1 MEDSK
6 LFKFRNSVLYA
17 PVIGVFSI
25 WLVYWIEIKFGY
37 NFTRLGIHPLKIEGL
52 KGVLFS
58 PFIHS
63 NTSHLF
69 NNSVPLGVL
78 LAAIFFFYNKIALR
92 ILFLGTVFTGI
103 FTWILAT
110 KSYHIGASG
119 VVYMLFS
126 FIFFSGI
133 IRKHY
138 RLIALS
144 LIVIFLYGGMIWY
157 IFPIK
162 AQMSWEGHL
171 SGFLVGLVLAI
182 LYRKV
187 GPLKKEYVY
196 KETEFDA
203 LFDEDGNFA
212 PPIVI
217 NEDELD
223 DLNEKLD

>member
-6 LFKFRNSVLYA
+6 LFRFRNSVLYA

-25 WLVYWIEIKFGY
+25 WLVYWIEINFGY
-37 NFTRLGIHPLKIEGL
+37 NFTRFGIHPLTIDGL

-69 NNSVPLGVL
+69 NNSVPLAVL
-78 LAAIFFFYNKIALR
+78 LASLFFFYNKIALR
-92 ILFLGTVFTGI
+92 ILFLGSIFTGI
-103 FTWILAT
+103 LTWILAT

-144 LIVIFLYGGMIWY
+144 MVVIFLYGGMIWY

-162 AQMSWEGHL
+162 AQMSWEGHM
-171 SGFLVGLVLAI
+171 SGFLVGLFLAI

-196 KETEFDA
+196 KESEFDA
-203 LFDEDGNFA
+203 LFDKDGNFA
-212 PPIVI
+212 PPIDI
-217 NEDELD
+217 NEDESED
-223 DLNEKLD
+223 VGEK